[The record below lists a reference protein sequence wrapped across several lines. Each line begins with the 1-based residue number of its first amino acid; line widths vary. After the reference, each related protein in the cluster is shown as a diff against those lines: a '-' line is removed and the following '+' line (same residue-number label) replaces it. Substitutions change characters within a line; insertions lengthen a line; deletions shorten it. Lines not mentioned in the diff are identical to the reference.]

1 MPSINT
7 ISVEQLTRLIGTPK
21 CPSLFDVRADDAFAS
36 DPRLLPSASRRLAR
50 DVGLVDQALRGRPV
64 VVICEDGGE
73 LSHGAAAL
81 LRQAGLSADVLDGGV
96 EAWKAAS
103 APLVPEAAI
112 PARDIKGRT
121 VWVTR
126 ERPKVDRIACPWLI
140 RRFVDPAAQFL
151 FVKPS
156 EVLTVAEQFEAT
168 PFDMEGVFWGH
179 RDELCTFDVMVE
191 EFALKTRPLLRL
203 AAIVRGADTA
213 RLDLAPEAS
222 GLLAASLGLSRM
234 FDDDLAQ
241 LDAGML
247 LYDSFY
253 RWSRDAIAETHSSPD
268 HRGRRPR

>member
-1 MPSINT
+1 MSSINT

-21 CPSLFDVRADDAFAS
+21 CPLLFDVRTDDVFAS
-36 DPRLLPSASRRLAR
+36 DPRLLPGANRRSAPS
-50 DVGLVDQALRGRPV
+50 VGLVDQAMRGRSA
-64 VVICEDGGE
+64 VVICEDGGK

-81 LRQAGLSADVLDGGV
+81 LRQAGLAADVVDGGLQ
-96 EAWKAAS
+96 AWKAA
-103 APLVPEAAI
+103 AGLLIPEAKI
-112 PARDIKGRT
+112 PHRDPQGRT

-126 ERPKVDRIACPWLI
+126 ERPKIDRIACPWLV

-156 EVLTVAEQFEAT
+156 EVLAVAEQFGAT

-179 RDELCTFDVMVE
+179 RGELCTFDLMIE
-191 EFALKTRPLLRL
+191 EFSLNTKPLLRL
-203 AAIVRGADTA
+203 ATIVRGADTA
-213 RLDLAPEAS
+213 RLDLAPEAP
-222 GLLAASLGLSRM
+222 GLLAVSLGLSRM

-253 RWSRDAIAETHSSPD
+253 RWSRDATAETHSSLG